1 MTTQSQPPGKMAFML
16 GMAAQVR
23 ARETVDGYVET
34 YMRRNPAAHKALEA
48 VVMQLTERSDHL
60 RFDHLGFVAFGG
72 VDGPGYK
79 PIADVFTG
87 LGWQERDTFELE
99 NGLVTARWYQPPSVD
114 FPMVVVREL
123 RVDRF
128 GEECVEV
135 CDKFVDDANNAGEE
149 TTRAAALTGGTP
161 WRIEPGED
169 DLEVLGYYSPLLA
182 WHLSHGYAAHAVAA
196 SVTGLAKSRS
206 SGLAKSG
213 KRAETHW
220 HVAGANATVED
231 VRAVLERHGARM
243 EDPAVVMS
251 SDGSMRR
258 VSTRG
263 EGDCPWGRSGWGGVQ
278 FVRRLDGDIV
288 TAGTGIDAKTQLREA
303 FGFDGDEEN
312 VEGTDGDED
321 DVEGTDEEEDD
332 DDGDPEG
339 RMMLEQLKLLEED
352 SDLDDPLL
360 TDA

>member
-1 MTTQSQPPGKMAFML
+1 
-16 GMAAQVR
+16 
-23 ARETVDGYVET
+23 
-34 YMRRNPAAHKALEA
+34 
-48 VVMQLTERSDHL
+48 
-60 RFDHLGFVAFGG
+60 
-72 VDGPGYK
+72 
-79 PIADVFTG
+79 
-87 LGWQERDTFELE
+87 
-99 NGLVTARWYQPPSVD
+99 
-114 FPMVVVREL
+114 
-123 RVDRF
+123 
-128 GEECVEV
+128 
-135 CDKFVDDANNAGEE
+135 
-149 TTRAAALTGGTP
+149 
-161 WRIEPGED
+161 
-169 DLEVLGYYSPLLA
+169 
-182 WHLSHGYAAHAVAA
+182 
-196 SVTGLAKSRS
+196 
-206 SGLAKSG
+206 
-213 KRAETHW
+213 
-220 HVAGANATVED
+220 VED

-263 EGDCPWGRSGWGGVQ
+263 DEERPWGQSGWGGVQ

-303 FGFDGDEEN
+303 FGFDGDEDD

>member
-1 MTTQSQPPGKMAFML
+1 ML

-72 VDGPGYK
+72 MDGPGYK

-128 GEECVEV
+128 AGVRRGLRKV
-135 CDKFVDDANNAGEE
+135 RRRRQRRRRGDHARRGSHRRDAVAH
-149 TTRAAALTGGTP
+149 RARRGRLGGA
-161 WRIEPGED
+161 RI
-169 DLEVLGYYSPLLA
+169 LLA
-182 WHLSHGYAAHAVAA
+182 PAGVASHARVRRTRWPRRCLVSPKVGARV
-196 SVTGLAKSRS
+196 SRS
-206 SGLAKSG
+206 GE
-213 KRAETHW
+213 RAETHW

-231 VRAVLERHGARM
+231 GERCWSARR
-243 EDPAVVMS
+243 EDG
-251 SDGSMRR
+251 GSRW
-258 VSTRG
+258 S
-263 EGDCPWGRSGWGGVQ
+263 CQ
-278 FVRRLDGDIV
+278 
-288 TAGTGIDAKTQLREA
+288 ATG
-303 FGFDGDEEN
+303 
-312 VEGTDGDED
+312 
-321 DVEGTDEEEDD
+321 
-332 DDGDPEG
+332 P
-339 RMMLEQLKLLEED
+339 
-352 SDLDDPLL
+352 
-360 TDA
+360 

>member
-1 MTTQSQPPGKMAFML
+1 MA
-16 GMAAQVR
+16 R
-23 ARETVDGYVET
+23 DS
-34 YMRRNPAAHKALEA
+34 AAHKALEA
-48 VVMQLTERSDHL
+48 VVMQPRNAPTTCLFSR
-60 RFDHLGFVAFGG
+60 FVAFGG

-196 SVTGLAKSRS
+196 SVTGLAKVGARVREERQAGGDSLARTGRERHRGGRARDVGAARREDGGSRGGHVKRRVNETGIHARRW
-206 SGLAKSG
+206 GLSVGAKWVG
-213 KRAETHW
+213 RGAVRAE
-220 HVAGANATVED
+220 AG
-231 VRAVLERHGARM
+231 RRHRDGGAR
-243 EDPAVVMS
+243 D
-251 SDGSMRR
+251 
-258 VSTRG
+258 
-263 EGDCPWGRSGWGGVQ
+263 
-278 FVRRLDGDIV
+278 
-288 TAGTGIDAKTQLREA
+288 
-303 FGFDGDEEN
+303 
-312 VEGTDGDED
+312 
-321 DVEGTDEEEDD
+321 
-332 DDGDPEG
+332 
-339 RMMLEQLKLLEED
+339 
-352 SDLDDPLL
+352 
-360 TDA
+360 